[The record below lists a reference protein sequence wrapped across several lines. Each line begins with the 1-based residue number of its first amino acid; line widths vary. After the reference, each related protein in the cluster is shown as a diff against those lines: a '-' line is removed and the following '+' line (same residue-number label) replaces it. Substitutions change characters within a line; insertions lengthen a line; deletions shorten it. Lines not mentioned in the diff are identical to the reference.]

1 MPVAGHCLRI
11 MFKLFR
17 EKPGQRAAD
26 SVYAAIVAQA
36 RHPEFYRTLG
46 VPDTLD
52 GRFDLLVIHAF
63 LFFHR
68 LKGEGEAARSHG
80 QLVFDAMFADMDQ
93 NLREMGVG
101 DMSIGKKVRKMG
113 SAFYGGTEAYDKG
126 VDSYSA
132 DPAVLEEAV
141 RRNVFSEDEAG
152 AKAGQL
158 ARYMITCT
166 EMLQGQETDLL
177 LSGQVE
183 FPPAV
188 FDAAD

>member
-1 MPVAGHCLRI
+1 

-17 EKPGQRAAD
+17 RNTDQRAAD
-26 SVYAAIVAQA
+26 SVYVAIVAQA

-68 LKGEGEAARSHG
+68 MKGEGEAAQRHT
-80 QLVFDAMFADMDQ
+80 QLVFDAMFSDIDH

-113 SAFYGGTEAYDKG
+113 SAFYGGTEVYDDG
-126 VDSYSA
+126 VTQYES
-132 DPAVLEEAV
+132 DPSVLTEAV
-141 RRNVFSEDEAG
+141 RRNVFSDETATRKSAQLADYMIKC
-152 AKAGQL
+152 AKALREQDTDALLKGNL
-158 ARYMITCT
+158 SFPDATF
-166 EMLQGQETDLL
+166 ETMK
-177 LSGQVE
+177 
-183 FPPAV
+183 
-188 FDAAD
+188 

>member
-1 MPVAGHCLRI
+1 

-17 EKPGQRAAD
+17 DDADQRAAD

-68 LKGEGEAARSHG
+68 LKGEGDTAQMHG
-80 QLVFDAMFADMDQ
+80 QKVFDAMFADIDQ

-113 SAFYGGTEAYDKG
+113 AVFYGGTEVYDDG
-126 VDSYSA
+126 IAQYDT
-132 DPAVLEEAV
+132 DPAILAEAV
-141 RRNVFSEDEAG
+141 RRNVFSEDAASG
-152 AKAGQL
+152 KAMQL
-158 ARYMITCT
+158 AQYMMVCT
-166 EMLQGQETDLL
+166 KMLGAQKTDVL
-177 LSGQVE
+177 LSGQLS
-183 FPPAV
+183 FPPV
-188 FDAAD
+188 NFQVKDNSGSNNV